1 LLGAYIESMTNSADL
16 QAAQA
21 SAPRN
26 PDWGRGDY
34 GILVGLCLLGLALIL
49 FVGRDYGI
57 SWDEPNL
64 SGVGRSTLNAYRT
77 LERPTESY
85 AVQHGPFY
93 FAVAELLAGV
103 LSGAQLGFSAS
114 DGHHLANALCF
125 LLTAVSVY
133 SIARGFVGRLA
144 AVLGTLML
152 VTQPLLFGHA
162 FINPKDIP
170 FMGFFAAAMAV
181 GMVLYRSTP
190 AAPFNSKDFYQAE
203 QRRLERAR
211 SAARNR
217 WLAAS
222 RLTKLVAILGAAV
235 AAVVLVDLVF
245 VHRLVLPGITP
256 LVVRLYEGR
265 GAAPFQA
272 LFDRLA
278 ENRGD
283 VPVEAYIAKA
293 VAALNRLTIGGIALL
308 LLAALTM
315 AAAQLAPPLR
325 RLGRGY
331 LALLVL
337 AGVMLGLTTAIR
349 ILGPLAG
356 LLVSGLLVSRLR
368 LWALPALLV
377 YWLTASVV
385 CYLAWPY
392 LWGHPIAGLL
402 DSLKVMSQFPWND
415 PVLFGGRFILAK
427 DLPWF
432 YAPVLFG
439 LQLTLPALVLGL
451 LGGILGAAESHRRHS
466 TGAILVLWSWLI
478 LPPLLVIGMHST
490 VYDNARHLLF
500 ALPPLFIMGGLAF
513 EWMFRRIHPPAV
525 RGLIGLVACLP
536 GLLAIAQLHPY
547 EYIYY
552 NEIVGGVGGA
562 ARRYELDYWGTGFRQ
577 AMEELNRIAPE
588 GASVAVSGPLTSAWP
603 FAREDL
609 VLWKN
614 PRAAGTERPD
624 FQIATSRWNWDLDPT
639 QWHRLAH
646 ADWWPEARVVWALE
660 RDGAPLVVIKE
671 LKHGE

>member
-1 LLGAYIESMTNSADL
+1 MTNSADL
-16 QAAQA
+16 RAARA

-34 GILVGLCLLGLALIL
+34 GVLVGLCLLGLALIL
-49 FVGRDYGI
+49 SVGRDYGI

-64 SGVGRSTLNAYRT
+64 SAVGRSTLNAYRT

-93 FAVAELLAGV
+93 FAVAELVAGV

-114 DGHHLANALCF
+114 DGHHLAYALCF
-125 LLTAVSVY
+125 LLTAISVY

-144 AVLGTLML
+144 AMLGTLML

-170 FMGFFAAAMAV
+170 FMGFFSAAMAI

-190 AAPFNSKDFYQAE
+190 AEPFNSKDFHQAE

-235 AAVVLVDLVF
+235 AAVVLVDLIF

-265 GAAPFQA
+265 GGAPFQA

-278 ENRGD
+278 ENKGD

-293 VAALNRLTIGGIALL
+293 VAALNRLTISGIALL
-308 LLAALTM
+308 LLAALTT
-315 AAAQLAPPLR
+315 AAALLASPLR
-325 RLGRGY
+325 RLGRGF

-337 AGVMLGLTTAIR
+337 AGILLGLTTAIR

-356 LLVSGLLVSRLR
+356 LLISGLLVSRLR

-377 YWLTASVV
+377 YWLVASIV

-402 DSLKVMSQFPWND
+402 DSLRVMSQFPWND

-427 DLPWF
+427 DVPWF

-451 LGGILGAAESHRRHS
+451 LGGVLGAAESHHRHS

-478 LPPLLVIGMHST
+478 LPPLLVIGMQST

-500 ALPPLFIMGGLAF
+500 ALPPLFVMGGLAF
-513 EWMFRRIHPPAV
+513 EWMFRRIHLPAV

-536 GLLAIAQLHPY
+536 GLLAIVQLHPY

-603 FAREDL
+603 FAREDM

-671 LKHGE
+671 LKRGD